1 MVGGR
6 GRSVAGLSVEERAV
20 GAHANQL
27 QNIRFCLA
35 VDQQGAGLVVTFTPA
50 TMVIL
55 YTM

>member
-27 QNIRFCLA
+27 QNIRLCLA